1 MANNLSLLMGSYNR
15 VRTDSAPPVRTAPV
29 AHLGLTY
36 GDANRGPWYPSERER
51 ERVRRK
57 AERDR
62 EKRERRQ
69 ELRDAPVGW
78 GAVRG
83 FLEPETGAEMGA
95 LLGTS
100 MLPVAGEAID
110 LADIAAGIQDRDLSR
125 IGWATGGLM
134 LPFVAGSTLRKIVQR
149 GVAQGAADMTRKELQ
164 SLLSAKGLPA
174 TGTTETLRELA
185 TVVGKNPED
194 WTRSEFDLARP
205 HIRVHQDFRSGNDPA
220 KIMKEGLT
228 RGQVDP
234 LSGVGPGADSWS
246 WGGNFQGT
254 PGGAYLMWPGDIN
267 YSSGTS
273 PWMRSGKPFMH
284 ISPAKGDD
292 PFTAI
297 TGSRR
302 AADEVAEAG
311 STLRKFARGAD
322 RVPDTTVSPRERRG
336 IEGIPEAGE
345 EGRGIK
351 SVRDLPQAEAV
362 EQADRGAHL
371 VRKADGSYV
380 GAPNWVKSPQALG
393 RLRRQLDELAEEGV
407 QGKDWYE
414 RAEAGNLELA
424 GPYRDRTALLSAEEG
439 LWSPQ
444 AIPDV
449 NLGTALL
456 GHNAY
461 ELGAPL
467 DKVRTTRQAQA
478 YNTARDAGALPDLG
492 PKTGIYGEH
501 LDPFVETPIT
511 GVNDV
516 WHGRAFGYDTD
527 KISPQA
533 HAFMD
538 AETLLAAERLNARQA
553 GTFTDWDGRGTQA
566 AIWVRMKGADLAEK
580 RFGGDLQRGMEE
592 AQKTYPDYFSKYAYN
607 ATHEA
612 VPGRGTGHLPGLL
625 DEPWEVREAYTDA
638 VPWTTQSGHDVM
650 YDDWWQQRSRDAT
663 GYYMGETN
671 PVRVSLPMAPRGA
684 GVTTI
689 DPMSLQSIRAT
700 ESLRSLLD
708 AQNATGGHR
717 VVTDMPAGRQT
728 SAFSSL
734 DAAVDPDLFD
744 EAAAEVTTHF
754 PIDIGR
760 GVTWMPMDD
769 AATSSRDVLRS
780 IAEGG
785 ELDKAKEVLGSP
797 GTARVGIDSHYV
809 PLLERVGSEQGT
821 GVATQAMLD
830 EIDKAVEMGAVNL
843 PERLSAEPIRRRA
856 LGLLERDATWGP
868 QFGGDRLDME
878 NLRTLFGKGGL
889 AEVRAGLLRG
899 DYLPA
904 VGLLGGYS
912 ALQGGR
918 RLESER
924 R

>member
-36 GDANRGPWYPSERER
+36 GDANRGPWYPSEAER
-51 ERVRRK
+51 ERVQK
-57 AERDR
+57 LAERDR

-83 FLEPETGAEMGA
+83 FLEPETGAGMGA

-134 LPFVAGSTLRKIVQR
+134 LPFV
-149 GVAQGAADMTRKELQ
+149 
-164 SLLSAKGLPA
+164 
-174 TGTTETLRELA
+174 
-185 TVVGKNPED
+185 
-194 WTRSEFDLARP
+194 
-205 HIRVHQDFRSGNDPA
+205 
-220 KIMKEGLT
+220 
-228 RGQVDP
+228 
-234 LSGVGPGADSWS
+234 
-246 WGGNFQGT
+246 
-254 PGGAYLMWPGDIN
+254 
-267 YSSGTS
+267 
-273 PWMRSGKPFMH
+273 
-284 ISPAKGDD
+284 
-292 PFTAI
+292 
-297 TGSRR
+297 
-302 AADEVAEAG
+302 AG

-444 AIPDV
+444 ATPDV

-467 DKVRTTRQAQA
+467 DKVRTPRQAQA

-612 VPGRGTGHLPGLL
+612 APGRGTGHLPGLL
-625 DEPWEVREAYTDA
+625 DAPWEVREAYTDA

-780 IAEGG
+780 TAEGG
-785 ELDKAKEVLGSP
+785 ELDKAAEVLGSP
-797 GTARVGIDSHYV
+797 GAARAGIDSHYV
-809 PLLERVGSEQGT
+809 PLLELVGSEQGT

-878 NLRTLFGKGGL
+878 NLRTLFGEGGL

-918 RLESER
+918 RLERER